1 MALFY
6 ASSQYIGNLGD
17 GNEGIF
23 VNIGDNA
30 LETCDL
36 EAVDDKIHN
45 GGFPTGIKAPG
56 INMGNTGAKGS
67 RQGIADFL
75 RIRSDNHSGFGF
87 IQTFRNKVNGFEIGR
102 AHV

>member
-17 GNEGIF
+17 GNESIF
-23 VNIGDNA
+23 VDIGDNT

-36 EAVDDKIHN
+36 EAVDNEIYN

-56 INMGNTGAKGS
+56 INMGNASAKGS
-67 RQGIADFL
+67 G
-75 RIRSDNHSGFGF
+75 
-87 IQTFRNKVNGFEIGR
+87 
-102 AHV
+102 